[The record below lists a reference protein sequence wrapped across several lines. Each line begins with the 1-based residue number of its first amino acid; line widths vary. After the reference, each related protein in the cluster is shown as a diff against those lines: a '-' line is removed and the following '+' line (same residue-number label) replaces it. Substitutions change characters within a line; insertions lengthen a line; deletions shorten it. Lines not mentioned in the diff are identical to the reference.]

1 MYKLSNVLT
10 AEEQPYYASAPVP
23 LKMEREEKPPALISV
38 KTEREEKPLALAPMT
53 SGQVTQPTGMLSIST
68 SYLLSVLC
76 IHM

>member
-1 MYKLSNVLT
+1 
-10 AEEQPYYASAPVP
+10 
-23 LKMEREEKPPALISV
+23 MEREEKPPALISV